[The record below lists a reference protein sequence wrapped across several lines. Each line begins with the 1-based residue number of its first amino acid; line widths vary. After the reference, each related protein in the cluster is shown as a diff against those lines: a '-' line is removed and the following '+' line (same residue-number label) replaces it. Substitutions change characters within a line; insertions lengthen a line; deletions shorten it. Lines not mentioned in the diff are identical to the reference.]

1 MHFFHITPLLR
12 HKVISLLSL
21 TILLIVQ
28 AKLIYNT
35 YELKNKQYRLDEK
48 STIDQQ
54 YKIAI
59 RNDKLFPGGGIIIDS
74 LILQRMG
81 TLEELYYTNPKQF
94 DRYRRLTCQKL
105 FTLLRQASTMD
116 SLFAT
121 IKQEQQ
127 LPDDLSYLLTLNALS
142 VTFDGMSYVT
152 LYQRNDAD
160 HFEPPLQEIDRGI
173 VIDGTLQNV
182 NNENLTTSLSIST
195 ATAHTSQITFSLYVD
210 HKYRQGQVFKQMV
223 PTLMLSLSSIIFVLL
238 IYYFTYRNWL
248 RQKKLAEM
256 KSDFLNSITHEF
268 NTPLTAILVANKSLQ
283 NKTITATGENIASLT
298 AVIQRQ
304 TDRLQALIN
313 QALDIT
319 SMSKESLEKT
329 EYDLNKLLQ
338 EIIDDYTLKTPDQ
351 VVIRFK
357 PSKLASPVSLNYF
370 LVTTMLYNIFDNAIK
385 YNDAEVKEINV
396 KTTIKDQQIMISI
409 RDNGVGM
416 SKRMAAHIFEK
427 FYRGKENQRAGGLGL
442 GLFYVRQS
450 LEAHG
455 WTLNLYSKEGEGSEF
470 CIFIP
475 YTTSQA

>member
-1 MHFFHITPLLR
+1 MRFFHITPLLR
-12 HKVISLLSL
+12 HKIISLLSL

-48 STIDQQ
+48 SVIDQQ

-59 RNDKLFPGGGIIIDS
+59 RNDKLFPGGGVIIDS
-74 LILQRMG
+74 LVLQRMG
-81 TLEELYYTNPKQF
+81 TLEELYYTSPKQF

-105 FTLLRQASTMD
+105 FTLLRQTSTMD

-121 IKQEQQ
+121 IKQEQH
-127 LPDDLSYLLTLNALS
+127 LPNDLSYLLTLNALS

-152 LYQRNDAD
+152 LYQRNDAE
-160 HFEPPLQEIDRGI
+160 HFESTIPDIPQGI
-173 VIDGTLQNV
+173 VIDGTLPNV
-182 NNENLTTSLSIST
+182 NNENLTTSLTIST
-195 ATAHTSQITFSLYVD
+195 ATARTYQITFSLYVD

-283 NKTITATGENIASLT
+283 NKTIAADGKNIASLT

-319 SMSKESLEKT
+319 SMSKENLEKT

-338 EIIDDYTLKTPDQ
+338 EIIDDYTLKTSAQ
-351 VVIRFK
+351 VAILFK
-357 PSKLASPVSLNYF
+357 PSKLPASVSLNYF

-385 YNDAEVKEINV
+385 YNDADIKEIKV
-396 KTTIKDQQIMISI
+396 KTMTKGPHIVISI
-409 RDNGVGM
+409 RDNGIGM
-416 SKRMAAHIFEK
+416 SRKMTTHIFEK

-455 WTLNLYSKEGEGSEF
+455 WTLNLDSKEGEGSEF

-475 YTTSQA
+475 YTTNQA